1 MAKKNNKNELS
12 IKSKLL
18 FNLLDSQNK
27 VVLDLT
33 QKDEKRVKSL
43 NTIFDTY
50 RMTLKPFIKDES
62 KEYQEKV
69 YAAVNDRRDSV
80 EAMIKD
86 KITVETLNM
95 KIAPIMEHLK
105 AMVSTCKT
113 NLDTVNSILNIE
125 K

>member
-50 RMTLKPFIKDES
+50 RMTLKPFIEDES

>member
-18 FNLLDSQNK
+18 FNHLDSQNK

-50 RMTLKPFIKDES
+50 RMTLKPFIEDES

-105 AMVSTCKT
+105 TMVSTCKT

>member
-18 FNLLDSQNK
+18 FNHLDSQNK

-50 RMTLKPFIKDES
+50 RMTLKPFIEDES
-62 KEYQEKV
+62 KEYQDKV
-69 YAAVNDRRDSV
+69 YGAVNARRDSI
-80 EAMIKD
+80 EDMIKNH
-86 KITVETLNM
+86 ITVETLNM
-95 KIAPIMEHLK
+95 KISPVMEHLK
-105 AMVSTCKT
+105 TMVSTCKT
-113 NLDTVNSILNIE
+113 SLDTVNSILNIE
-125 K
+125 